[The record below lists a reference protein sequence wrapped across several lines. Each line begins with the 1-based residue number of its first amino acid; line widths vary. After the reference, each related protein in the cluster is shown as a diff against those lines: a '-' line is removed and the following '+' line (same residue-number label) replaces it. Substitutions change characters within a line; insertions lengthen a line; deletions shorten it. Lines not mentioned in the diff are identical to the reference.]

1 MESEEEKRRRPVK
14 MMIACPLLSLSLLWW
29 LSLWLLWSLDKS
41 EWMTTTCA
49 VDSAGLFYTQFSE
62 EGKSH
67 FYWQFCPPAHMT
79 TDIPFFFNTSISW
92 PIISKITIIQTHC
105 VTKRS
110 FKLQGQIW
118 RNCRKFW
125 SFRYLTFWLDW
136 RTFDLNCLN
145 YNFEDFKYV

>member
-1 MESEEEKRRRPVK
+1 MTRIFFNFPCNLRQFSNIVILNETWPLNLSIFWLITPLMACILLASYFWGLALSINGKWRRKETSEASQNDDSVSP
-14 MMIACPLLSLSLLWW
+14 SLSLLWW

-79 TDIPFFFNTSISW
+79 TDIPFFF
-92 PIISKITIIQTHC
+92 
-105 VTKRS
+105 R
-110 FKLQGQIW
+110 LQLVDQ
-118 RNCRKFW
+118 
-125 SFRYLTFWLDW
+125 
-136 RTFDLNCLN
+136 
-145 YNFEDFKYV
+145 